1 MFALAW
7 DVDELTQLGE
17 KGRTLHAEI
26 LAAQDI
32 ASKPD
37 VEHHLH
43 NLPRRLSSIREKR
56 LELIRNIMRFRR
68 KPATHVFVFMISSE
82 LRDKKP
88 YALPVQCI
96 PYAGLTEND
105 LRRLVNKLVNTMVTH
120 GLPSNVAG
128 IYLFSSM
135 KNIYMNLFIE
145 LGFVS
150 NGEFNFLRTKGYTRP
165 LSVLQIRSNVRK
177 KYSQIGFRA
186 LLSMLTPKCKMIL
199 CFSINYNDANI
210 HVFLQ

>member
-1 MFALAW
+1 M
-7 DVDELTQLGE
+7 
-17 KGRTLHAEI
+17 
-26 LAAQDI
+26 
-32 ASKPD
+32 
-37 VEHHLH
+37 
-43 NLPRRLSSIREKR
+43 
-56 LELIRNIMRFRR
+56 
-68 KPATHVFVFMISSE
+68 
-82 LRDKKP
+82 
-88 YALPVQCI
+88 
-96 PYAGLTEND
+96 
-105 LRRLVNKLVNTMVTH
+105 NKLVNTMVTH
-120 GLPSNVAG
+120 RLNVAG

-135 KNIYMNLFIE
+135 KKIYMNLFIE